1 MTCRHPSLTSTRPR
15 WAVVA
20 LAAFATGCEC
30 GRATR
35 DVAPEGEARTLMLSV
50 DVPFRELALPASSR
64 PEGEAALPE
73 RVPVTGWKAGRDG
86 GRADA
91 TAQLPVRTRNFYFFR
106 PPVGMRLVRASN
118 GAEILH
124 ESRAPRGG
132 NGPSWSYDAD
142 TIRVHGWEGVPGDA
156 DLAIE
161 FPDAAERERALNLAL
176 SGKAPEAFVRTS
188 GQLGQDSRTGLLL
201 PAPAKASWDVTIPPA
216 ADLRF
221 DAALLRPEITVGPP
235 SDGARVSVV
244 LTVDGQTHELWSG
257 DARRDRFEPVSVDLG
272 AWARKQGVLEIR
284 TDPGANARYD
294 YVFLADPVI
303 ASRKSRPRRVVMVF
317 VDTLRVDHV
326 GTYGYERDTTPA
338 LDALAED
345 AVVFETARNVAPWTL
360 PSARSVL
367 TGRQPEFYDTADTI
381 QGHLRRA
388 GFATAM
394 FAGNIYLS
402 SNFGIQRD
410 WGTHAVD
417 LLPRANAQ
425 LDRALA
431 WWEDHQG
438 RDALLLVHLMD
449 PHLPYKE
456 PASYRD
462 LFANEAPASLPNDEF
477 HRDQVQRAGLK
488 SKEER
493 QYVRDRYDNNIRF
506 ADDQLRRLYDVLAPD
521 DIVVF
526 FSDHGEEF
534 WDHGGFE
541 HGHQLFDELL
551 RVPLVVRAPGVAP
564 RRVDA
569 PVSLLDVVP
578 TLLDLLGLPAGTTDG
593 QSLVPLMQG
602 DAAAAAAFA
611 QRPQAFGRPLYG
623 GERWGAMADD
633 RKYMT
638 FEGREQVFD
647 LAADRLER
655 VDLVQDDLAVA
666 TPMRA
671 QMEAALHRTVVEAW
685 RVAPR
690 TQAQPPQDA
699 LLARVI
705 VPGGVLDAWEGDDP
719 TEASDATVT
728 VAPSGDVVEIVWPSG
743 YRGSRNVW
751 IVPRAPM
758 SSATPTLRVL
768 AQEGDTCVALTPD
781 PQRPA
786 SPQGDRV
793 LIASAKVAQRTL
805 EVGFGVVPRL
815 AEGQGRLSGASAS
828 VTAELEAMGY
838 VTRDLSKPTTAAT
851 PTATGAFQRCAP
863 VSGVAAPPPGKG
875 APTERPAGPKGGE
888 D

>member
-1 MTCRHPSLTSTRPR
+1 
-15 WAVVA
+15 
-20 LAAFATGCEC
+20 
-30 GRATR
+30 
-35 DVAPEGEARTLMLSV
+35 MLSV
-50 DVPFRELALPASSR
+50 DVPFRDLSLPPTSR
-64 PEGEAALPE
+64 PEGEASLPS
-73 RVPVTGWKAGRDG
+73 RVPVTQWKAGREG

-91 TAQLPVRTRNFYFFR
+91 TADLPVRTRNFYFFR
-106 PPVGMRLVRASN
+106 PPVGMKLVRASD
-118 GAEILH
+118 GTEVPH

-132 NGPSWSYDAD
+132 AGPTWSYDAD
-142 TIRVHGWEGVPGDA
+142 TLRVHGWEGVPADG

-161 FPDAAERERALNLAL
+161 FPAATERERSLNLAL
-176 SGKAPEAFVRTS
+176 SGKTPEAFARTA

-201 PAPAKASWDVTIPPA
+201 PAPAKASWDVEIPPS

-221 DAALLRPEITVGPP
+221 DAALLRPEVSVGAP
-235 SDGARVSVV
+235 SDGAQISVV
-244 LTVDGQTHELWSG
+244 LTVEGQTHELWSG
-257 DARRDRFEPVSVDLG
+257 DARRDRFEPVRVDLG
-272 AWARKQGVLEIR
+272 AWARKSGVLEIR
-284 TDPGANARYD
+284 TDPGADARYD

-303 ASRKSRPRRVVMVF
+303 ASRKARPRRVVMVF

-326 GTYGYERDTTPA
+326 GAYGYERDTTPA

-345 AVVFETARNVAPWTL
+345 AVVFEAARNVAPWTL
-360 PSARSVL
+360 PSTRSLL
-367 TGRQPEFYDTADTI
+367 TGRQPEFYDAADTI

-417 LLPRANAQ
+417 LLPRANTQ
-425 LDRALA
+425 IDRALA

-456 PASYRD
+456 PASYRR
-462 LFANEAPASLPNDEF
+462 LFAGDAPASLPHEEF

-488 SKEER
+488 SKDER

-506 ADDQLRRLYDVLAPD
+506 ADDQLRRLYEALSPD

-551 RVPLVVRAPGVAP
+551 RVPLIVRAPGLAA

-578 TLLDLLGLPAGTTDG
+578 TLLDLLDLPEATTDG
-593 QSLVPLMQG
+593 QSLVALMQG
-602 DAAAAAAFA
+602 DAAAAAAFHE
-611 QRPQAFGRPLYG
+611 RPQAFGRPLYG
-623 GERWGAMADD
+623 GERWGALAED

-638 FEGREQVFD
+638 FEGRELVFD
-647 LAADRLER
+647 LAADPLER
-655 VDLVQDDLAVA
+655 ADQVKGNAGVA
-666 TPMRA
+666 APMRA
-671 QMEAALHRTVVEAW
+671 QMEAALHRPVVEAW
-685 RVAPR
+685 RLAPR

-699 LLARVI
+699 LLARVM

-728 VAPSGDVVEIVWPSG
+728 IAPGGEAVEIVWPAG

-758 SSATPTLRVL
+758 SSATPALRVL

-781 PQRPA
+781 PERPT
-786 SPQGDRV
+786 SPQGDRALV
-793 LIASAKVAQRTL
+793 ASAKLVQRTL

-838 VTRDLSKPTTAAT
+838 VTRDLSQPTTGAAS
-851 PTATGAFQRCAP
+851 PGSGAFQRCTP
-863 VSGVAAPPPGKG
+863 VSGLAAPPPGKG
-875 APTERPAGPKGGE
+875 STADRPASAKPAAE
-888 D
+888 